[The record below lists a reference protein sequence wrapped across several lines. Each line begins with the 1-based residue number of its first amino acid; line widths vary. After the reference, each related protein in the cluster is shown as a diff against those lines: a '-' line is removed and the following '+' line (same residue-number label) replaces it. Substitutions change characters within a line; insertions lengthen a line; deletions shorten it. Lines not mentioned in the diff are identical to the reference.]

1 MSTYHLTEAYGDLH
15 NPRVTDS
22 NYFQNLRFVDD
33 LQQNEMQ
40 EVMESLIWE
49 FMDYG
54 DSFDEATKIL
64 ETAFSDDT
72 VLCESLEAICE
83 VTARPFKATTE
94 FKPTYGYQK
103 DGKSVKGGSD
113 SSARA
118 RRAERASA
126 VRGALRGAAESV
138 KGALKGFRKQVR
150 DSKTNLAAKGASM
163 ALRGQAA
170 LSKVA
175 RTARGAVRGAKQEW
189 QTPSK
194 PPSSPIKQK
203 DSPSSRISGK
213 EKTQQMRLAAR
224 KELGDVFAEKQ
235 PSSSAQTP
243 SKIERLRAAAKASK
257 PKKEQTAPK
266 PQEGRAIHGGSWPA
280 PPPPMKRANKKQTPA
295 LPPSGKTSGS
305 TKGGRVLTG
314 SQRKMKNAALYRR
327 LNSDF
332 DYDLLS
338 QYMIED
344 IINGGYATTEDDALF
359 ILENM
364 EPEILNELMETY
376 LED

>member
-1 MSTYHLTEAYGDLH
+1 
-15 NPRVTDS
+15 
-22 NYFQNLRFVDD
+22 
-33 LQQNEMQ
+33 MQ

-72 VLCESLEAICE
+72 ILYESLEFVCE
-83 VTARPFKATTE
+83 VTARPFKASTE

-103 DGKSVKGGSD
+103 GGKSIKGGSD

-138 KGALKGFRKQVR
+138 RGALKGFRKQVR
-150 DSKTNLAAKGASM
+150 DSRTNLAARGASM

-170 LSKVA
+170 LSKVS
-175 RTARGAVRGAKQEW
+175 RTARGAIRGAKQEW

-194 PPSSPIKQK
+194 PPSSPIRQK
-203 DSPSSRISGK
+203 DAQRSNDTGRP
-213 EKTQQMRLAAR
+213 KTQQMRAAAR
-224 KELGDVFAEKQ
+224 KELGDVFAERQ
-235 PSSSAQTP
+235 P

-257 PKKEQTAPK
+257 PKEQPTRK

-280 PPPPMKRANKKQTPA
+280 PPPPLKRAKEGKKQIPA
-295 LPPSGKTSGS
+295 LPPAGKTGGS
-305 TKGGRVLTG
+305 TKAGRLLNK
-314 SQRKMKNAALYRR
+314 SQREMKNTALKRR
-327 LNSDF
+327 LNSEFDF
-332 DYDLLS
+332 DLLAY
-338 QYMIED
+338 YMIED
-344 IINGGYATTEDDALF
+344 IIKGGYANTEVDALS

-364 EPEILNELMETY
+364 EPETLNDLMVSY

>member
-33 LQQNEMQ
+33 LHQNEMQ

-175 RTARGAVRGAKQEW
+175 RTARGAMRWAKQEW

-194 PPSSPIKQK
+194 PPSS
-203 DSPSSRISGK
+203 RISGK
-213 EKTQQMRLAAR
+213 QKTQQMRLAAR

-235 PSSSAQTP
+235 PSSSQQP
-243 SKIERLRAAAKASK
+243 STIERLRAAAKASK

-327 LNSDF
+327 LNSDL
-332 DYDLLS
+332 DYDLLAH
-338 QYMIED
+338 YMIED
-344 IINGGYATTEDDALF
+344 IINEGYATTEDDALF

-364 EPEILNELMETY
+364 EPETLNELMETY